1 MRGGAEK
8 ILLEIMDMLN
18 GDGHETV
25 LYTLD
30 RTDWGRLKAKWGTE
44 TTPSVEHYY
53 RKGQI
58 SPGNAID
65 WTYSAG
71 LYLWMLWRAQQEG
84 GITLNNYGEVFPFI
98 SDISYVHGYP
108 FFSGEG
114 DNQYGLPLWPYSKWL
129 YMEMYRGLSERLSGV
144 VIANSSYT
152 ARIIEDATGNSPEIV
167 YPFVDQVRAKIY
179 KTGNVLT
186 ISRINHGKNLNMLF
200 DVAARIRGTRF
211 IIAGTASPN
220 ALDLVREI
228 SRARRFRFHLNP
240 SKEDIHGLMAE
251 SSVYFSTQPNETFGM
266 AIVEAMSAGCVPL
279 VYRDGGPWYDILEG
293 KEGVGLAYETVEEA
307 SRKIKH
313 VMEDEALRETLRRR
327 AIERSKVFSVERFRC
342 RMRSILESMEPRSR
356 ATGNAMDVLDKIDGW
371 KNEFGFTRRS

>member
-1 MRGGAEK
+1 MGGAEK
-8 ILLEIMDMLN
+8 ILLEIIDMLN
-18 GDGHETV
+18 ADGHETV

-30 RTDWGRLKAKWGTE
+30 RTDWGRLKEKWGTE
-44 TTPSVEHYY
+44 TVPSVEHYY
-53 RKGQI
+53 MKGQT
-58 SPGNAID
+58 SPGNALD

-98 SDISYVHGYP
+98 SDISYVHGHP
-108 FFSGEG
+108 LFSGEG
-114 DNQYGLPLWPYSKWL
+114 NNQYGLPLWPYSKWL
-129 YMEMYRGLSERLSGV
+129 YMGLYRGLSESLSGV
-144 VIANSSYT
+144 IIANSSYT
-152 ARIIEDATGNSPEIV
+152 SKIIGDATGKSPEVV
-167 YPFVDQVRAKIY
+167 YPFVEQVRAKMY

-186 ISRINHGKNLNMLF
+186 ISRINHGKNLDMLF
-200 DVAARIRGTRF
+200 DVASRIRGIRF

-240 SKEDIHGLMAE
+240 SKGDIHELMAE

-279 VYRDGGPWYDILEG
+279 VYRDGGPWHDILEG
-293 KEGVGLAYETVEEA
+293 KEGVGLSYETVEEA
-307 SRKIKH
+307 SRKIKQ
-313 VMEDEALRETLRRR
+313 VMEDEALRETLRKRSM
-327 AIERSKVFSVERFRC
+327 ERSKVFSVGRFRG

-371 KNEFGFTRRS
+371 KNELGLNRRL